1 MYTAREQS
9 QLQTQPNYHK
19 IHKQKVIHIFFFGG
33 FTMFP
38 YFQWLKFKPHAAG
51 WSASFRLR
59 QPWIPSRW
67 NGSPWTFD
75 LHSCHSPTSLGK
87 LGWDWVLRLDQSLKV
102 KRSGKKTLIL
112 STKCEVKGWISAVL
126 KLMEGAKNTRDELP
140 LNRSEAN
147 EQCEMY
153 VWHVRPL
160 GVGPKVI
167 QPRQTSGIAWPMTN
181 RNKPCHRDPFALHSS

>member
-1 MYTAREQS
+1 MYTALEQS

-19 IHKQKVIHIFFFGG
+19 IHKQKVIHIFIFGG

-102 KRSGKKTLIL
+102 KRWGKKTLIL

-126 KLMEGAKNTRDELP
+126 KLMEGAKKYQRWTSFEPFWSQRTVWDDVRCMYDMYGPWVLGPRWFNPAKRDSML
-140 LNRSEAN
+140 S
-147 EQCEMY
+147 
-153 VWHVRPL
+153 
-160 GVGPKVI
+160 
-167 QPRQTSGIAWPMTN
+167 MTN
-181 RNKPCHRDPFALHSS
+181 DQP